1 MFPRD
6 GQNGPSRGLH
16 APFAGRWHAAGGS
29 AARVSEDNVLL
40 RIFRQ
45 SAGPVPSVSPSPHPT
60 RMKRLL
66 PLLSLLLPL
75 VAFAQPKARPTVFV
89 LDIRAEIDPRMTRYV
104 DLALAQAQREKADY
118 VVVDMDTYGGTV
130 NDGDAIRMKMLAFP
144 KPVYV
149 FINRNAASAGALIAI
164 ACDSIYMTAGADI
177 GAATVV
183 NGGTGEAA
191 PDKYQSYMR
200 SMMRSTAEANGRD
213 PRIAE
218 GMVDES
224 LEVEGIKPAGKVL
237 TFTTSEAIKHGYCEG
252 QVASI
257 EEILAQHNIRNYR
270 LVRYEL
276 SFTERIISWVL
287 NPFISGI
294 LILLILGGLYYE
306 LQAPG
311 IGFPLATAIVAA
323 ILYLVPY
330 YLNGLAAN
338 WEIITLMLG
347 VLLLAA
353 EVFVLPGFGVAGIS
367 GLVLVFGSLV
377 LIMLGNDW
385 FDFSGVPTGRLW
397 NSLVAVSLG
406 MVGSLVLFVFTGAKV
421 LNSKRFKKITLQHTL
436 EREDG
441 YTSSYITGEMIGK
454 TGTAYTVLRPS
465 GKVMIDGT
473 LYDAATRGEYVDSG
487 TPVTVISQEGTS
499 IRVRKEVAA

>member
-1 MFPRD
+1 
-6 GQNGPSRGLH
+6 
-16 APFAGRWHAAGGS
+16 
-29 AARVSEDNVLL
+29 
-40 RIFRQ
+40 
-45 SAGPVPSVSPSPHPT
+45 
-60 RMKRLL
+60 MKRLT
-66 PLLSLLLPL
+66 LLWFFLLLLPR
-75 VAFAQPKARPTVFV
+75 VAPAQPAVRPTVFV

-183 NGGTGEAA
+183 LGGTGEAA

-237 TFTTSEAIKHGYCEG
+237 TFTTSEAIKYGYCEG
-252 QVASI
+252 QAASV
-257 EEILAQHNIRNYR
+257 EEILARNNIRNYR

-276 SFTERIISWVL
+276 SLTERIISFVL

-323 ILYLVPY
+323 VLYLVPY

-338 WEIITLMLG
+338 WEIIALVLG

-377 LIMLGNDW
+377 LIMLDNDW
-385 FDFSGVPTGRLW
+385 FDFTRVATARLW
-397 NSLVAVSLG
+397 QSLVAVSLG
-406 MVGSLVLFVFTGAKV
+406 MAGSLVLIVVTGAKV
-421 LNSKRFKKITLQHTL
+421 LNSKRFQKLTLQHTL

-441 YTSSYITGEMIGK
+441 YTSTYITRELIGK

-499 IRVRKEVAA
+499 IRVRKEAKVDSLG

>member
-1 MFPRD
+1 
-6 GQNGPSRGLH
+6 
-16 APFAGRWHAAGGS
+16 
-29 AARVSEDNVLL
+29 
-40 RIFRQ
+40 
-45 SAGPVPSVSPSPHPT
+45 
-60 RMKRLL
+60 MKRLL
-66 PLLSLLLPL
+66 PLWFLLLLLPP
-75 VAFAQPKARPTVFV
+75 VAPAQKARPTVFV

-183 NGGTGEAA
+183 VGGTGEAA

-218 GMVDES
+218 GMVDETI
-224 LEVEGIKPAGKVL
+224 EIEGIKPAGKVL

-252 QVASI
+252 QAASI
-257 EEILAQHNIRNYR
+257 KEILAQHNIRDYR

-276 SFTERIISWVL
+276 SFTERIISFVL

-323 ILYLVPY
+323 VLYLVPY

-338 WEIITLMLG
+338 WEIITLVLG

-377 LIMLGNDW
+377 LIMLDNDW
-385 FDFSGVPTGRLW
+385 FDFTRVATAKLW
-397 NSLVAVSLG
+397 QSLVAVSLG
-406 MVGSLVLFVFTGAKV
+406 MAGSLVLIVVTGAKV
-421 LNSKRFKKITLQHTL
+421 LNSKRFKKLTLQHTL

-441 YTSSYITGEMIGK
+441 YTSTYITRELIGK

-499 IRVRKEVAA
+499 IRVRKEVMA

>member
-1 MFPRD
+1 
-6 GQNGPSRGLH
+6 
-16 APFAGRWHAAGGS
+16 
-29 AARVSEDNVLL
+29 
-40 RIFRQ
+40 
-45 SAGPVPSVSPSPHPT
+45 
-60 RMKRLL
+60 MKRLL
-66 PLLSLLLPL
+66 PVFLLLAPL
-75 VAFAQPKARPTVFV
+75 LAFAQQKARPTVFV

-144 KPVYV
+144 KPIYV

-224 LEVEGIKPAGKVL
+224 LEVEGIKSAGKVL
-237 TFTTSEAIKHGYCEG
+237 TFTTSEAIKNGYCEG

-257 EEILAQHNIRNYR
+257 EEILTKNNIKDYR

-276 SFTERIISWVL
+276 SFTERIISFVL

-311 IGFPLATAIVAA
+311 IGFPLVTAIVAA
-323 ILYLVPY
+323 VLYLVPY

-338 WEIITLMLG
+338 WEIITLVLG

-377 LIMLGNDW
+377 LIMLDNDW
-385 FDFSGVPTGRLW
+385 FDFTYVATDKLW
-397 NSLVAVSLG
+397 RSLVAVSLG
-406 MVGSLVLFVFTGAKV
+406 MAGSLVLFVVTGAKV
-421 LNSKRFKKITLQHTL
+421 LNSKRFKRITLQHTL

-441 YTSSYITGEMIGK
+441 YTSSYITEALIGK

-499 IRVRKEVAA
+499 IRVRKEAAVIG

>member
-1 MFPRD
+1 
-6 GQNGPSRGLH
+6 
-16 APFAGRWHAAGGS
+16 
-29 AARVSEDNVLL
+29 
-40 RIFRQ
+40 
-45 SAGPVPSVSPSPHPT
+45 
-60 RMKRLL
+60 MKRFHLTIGIL
-66 PLLSLLLPL
+66 ILLLPM
-75 VAFAQPKARPTVFV
+75 AIRAQKPAGKPKVFV
-89 LDIRAEIDPRMTRYV
+89 LEIRDQIDPRMNRYV
-104 DLALAQAQREKADY
+104 ELALAEAKRVEADY

-149 FINRNAASAGALIAI
+149 FVNRNAASAGALIAI

-183 NGGTGEAA
+183 TGGTGEAA

-218 GMVDES
+218 AMVDEN
-224 LEVEGIKPAGKVL
+224 LEIEGISPAGSVL
-237 TFTTSEAIKHGYCEG
+237 TFTTSEAIRHGYCEG
-252 QVASI
+252 QVNSI
-257 EEILAQHNIRNYR
+257 EEILEKNNIQNYE
-270 LVRYEL
+270 LVRYGL
-276 SFTERIISWVL
+276 SFTERIISFVL

-306 LQAPG
+306 LQTPG
-311 IGFPLATAIVAA
+311 IGFPLATAVIAL

-338 WEIITLMLG
+338 WEIIALVIG

-353 EVFVLPGFGVAGIS
+353 EVFVIPGFGVAGIS
-367 GLVLVFGSLV
+367 GMVLVFGSLV
-377 LIMLGNDW
+377 LIMLDNDW
-385 FDFSGVPTGRLW
+385 FDFSGVAIGKLW
-397 NSLVAVSLG
+397 SALVAVSLG
-406 MVGSLVLFVFTGAKV
+406 MVGSLVLFVFTGAR
-421 LNSKRFKKITLQHTL
+421 LINSKQFKKISLQHTL

-441 YTSSYITGEMIGK
+441 YTSTYITEKMIGK

-499 IRVRKEVAA
+499 IRVKGEVRVENV